1 MDKAGLQAA
10 VCETQA
16 THIAKMK
23 ESVSVAGFGG
33 KSQALYATCELLA
46 PCCSTTLER
55 QLGLPKQETL
65 LEVRHTK
72 SNRARQQVE
81 AEVT

>member
-55 QLGLPKQETL
+55 
-65 LEVRHTK
+65 
-72 SNRARQQVE
+72 
-81 AEVT
+81 